1 MKAQLQC
8 TAVGNGHY
16 RNIMQAG
23 VAKAELARWIVQKS
37 IALYCDLYCFGS
49 RAELG
54 G

>member
-1 MKAQLQC
+1 MKAQVQC

-23 VAKAELARWIVQKS
+23 VAKAELARWVVQKS
-37 IALYCDLYCFGS
+37 IALYGKIYSFGS
-49 RAELG
+49 RGEPG